1 VRVRYYAEIRR
12 KRRGQVHENQLLR
25 EYEKKLKFSEVHQVL
40 RRLFLIAVLWFTVST
55 AMGVV
60 SPNDISTRI
69 IFRDN
74 NAPLELIDPC
84 IPNVY
89 RPVVFGTELSII
101 VSSDVN
107 GNWGDGGGLHIVDP
121 YRDYGILYGR
131 DYNDETYDWEG
142 SRFPAAGTNAAV
154 YDWQD
159 DFMSGF
165 DMYTDS
171 VAIDGNWFII
181 DYNAISVGDCNVGFY
196 DYNINWSE
204 PIYNITITH
213 ILTPDF
219 DSSGIVDF
227 NDFAELGSNWQRTDC
242 ASPEYCSG
250 TDLNDDGVV
259 DFIDLKAFTY
269 FWLESPE

>member
-1 VRVRYYAEIRR
+1 M
-12 KRRGQVHENQLLR
+12 
-25 EYEKKLKFSEVHQVL
+25 L
-40 RRLFLIAVLWFTVST
+40 RRLFLIAALWFMVST

-69 IFRDN
+69 VFRDN

-89 RPVVFGTELSII
+89 HPVVFGTELSII
-101 VSSDVN
+101 VSSDTN
-107 GNWGDGGGLHIVDP
+107 GNWGMGGGLSITDP
-121 YRDYGILYGR
+121 YWDYGVLYGR
-131 DYNDETYDWEG
+131 DYNDVTLDWEG
-142 SRFPAAGTNAAV
+142 SRFAAAGVNAAV
-154 YDWQD
+154 WDRQESG
-159 DFMSGF
+159 FNGF
-165 DMYTDS
+165 DMYTGS
-171 VAIDGNWFII
+171 VAIAGDWFII
-181 DYNAISVGDCNVGFY
+181 DYNAIEVGDCNVELY
-196 DYNINWSE
+196 DYNVNEFE
-204 PIYNITITH
+204 PVYNITITH
-213 ILTPDF
+213 VLTPDF